1 MAIYDILQIF
11 SVSILSAVWLTIFY
25 KRDFEFGR
33 CLSCRNGYLIALI
46 FAWVLVYATNSLELT
61 VVISFGTLVHVCKE
75 LQTLVL
81 EEKVKCLV
89 LGVSLI
95 FTRIF
100 PAEYLACGAALCAL
114 SQLLRWPIRLK
125 NALRELRIIFGPVYT
140 ICTTGS
146 CIQAD
151 FTSTYLIIATI
162 LALVASILLRPD
174 NNEVLK
180 VLNKFGLPIPTQ
192 QCRKLVHGLFMF
204 ISFLCMIYI
213 IAHSRVGAIDYRFFY
228 VICVIAI
235 VNICMYTFVA
245 DLPRK
250 IVRILSGIVP
260 N

>member
-1 MAIYDILQIF
+1 MAIYNILQIF
-11 SVSILSAVWLTIFY
+11 SVSVWLTIFY

-33 CLSCRNGYLIALI
+33 YWSCRKGYLIALI
-46 FAWVLVYATNSLELT
+46 FAWGLVYATDSLELT
-61 VVISFGTLVHVCKE
+61 VVISFGTLVYVCKE
-75 LQTLVL
+75 VQTLVL
-81 EEKVKCLV
+81 AEIIKFLV

-100 PAEYLACGAALCAL
+100 PAEYLAYGAALCAL

-125 NALRELRIIFGPVYT
+125 TALREFRIIFGPVYT

-151 FTSTYLIIATI
+151 FTSTLLIIATI

-174 NNEVLK
+174 NSEVLK

-204 ISFLCMIYI
+204 ISFILCMIYI
-213 IAHSRVGAIDYRFFY
+213 IAHSQVGAIDSRFFY

-245 DLPRK
+245 DLPRT